1 MDPRLVGGSD
11 RAVRSND
18 VLLWVN
24 PARLFF
30 TGEKSVHVVG
40 LTSTGTAVG
49 GTGVYWGM

>member
-1 MDPRLVGGSD
+1 MGVIEW
-11 RAVRSND
+11 AVRSND

-24 PARLFF
+24 IDRFF
-30 TGEKSVHVVG
+30 LLGSKVCMRVG